1 MRPRTILVVFSFLIA
16 AAGLAL
22 VARGLMRPP
31 TPTVHSSV
39 VTKEAPMA
47 KVLVAAEHIGRGQ
60 FIKPELYEW
69 KPWPKGALDERFIV
83 KDQFKPADVA
93 GAVAKEPLEKGDPIF
108 ANKIVKP
115 GQGGFLAAVLQPG
128 MRAVSV
134 NVNRV
139 TGNAGLILPGDI
151 VDLVLTGKVDAR
163 DAEQRDHYVGQTVL
177 HKLRVLAIDQ
187 TMDNKDQ
194 AKVAQT
200 ATLEVTPKDA
210 EKVLVAEQLG
220 QLSLVLR
227 SLAVADNADAPMA
240 ARDSKPEL
248 TWDRDVSL
256 AIKLRGYGE
265 ARPKQSAPAQPAV
278 VVMRGRSRSNVAV
291 SDPAAPPPNASSD
304 YTAAALSPD
313 VPAAMPGQ

>member
-1 MRPRTILVVFSFLIA
+1 MRPRTILVVFSFLIV
-16 AAGLAL
+16 AAGLAF
-22 VARGLMRPP
+22 VARSLMRPQAQA
-31 TPTVHSSV
+31 VHSAV
-39 VTKEAPMA
+39 VTKEAPMT
-47 KVLVAAEHIGRGQ
+47 KILVAAEHVGRGQ
-60 FIKPELYEW
+60 FLKPDLYEW

-83 KDQFKPADVA
+83 KDQFKPDDVT

-128 MRAVSV
+128 MRAVSI

-139 TGNAGLILPGDI
+139 TGNAGLIMPGDI
-151 VDLVLTGKVDAR
+151 VDLVLTDKIDAR
-163 DAEQRDHYVGQTVL
+163 DSDEPDHYVGQTVL
-177 HKLRVLAIDQ
+177 HKLRVLATDQ
-187 TMDNKDQ
+187 TMNNKDE

-227 SLAVADNADAPMA
+227 SLAVADSGDASA
-240 ARDSKPEL
+240 ARDNKPEL

-256 AIKLRGYGE
+256 AVRQRGYGQ
-265 ARPKQSAPAQPAV
+265 ARPKQSAPARPAV
-278 VVMRGRSRSNVAV
+278 VVMRGSSRSNVAV
-291 SDPAAPPPNASSD
+291 SDSAGPPSNATSD
-304 YTAAALSPD
+304 YTAAAFSPD
-313 VPAAMPGQ
+313 APAAVPGQ

>member
-1 MRPRTILVVFSFLIA
+1 MRPRTILVVFSFFIA

-31 TPTVHSSV
+31 APAPHAPVATM
-39 VTKEAPMA
+39 EAPMA
-47 KVLVAAEHIGRGQ
+47 KILVAAEHIGRGQ
-60 FIKPELYEW
+60 FLKPDLYEW
-69 KPWPKGALDERFIV
+69 KVWPRAALDDRFIV

-108 ANKIVKP
+108 TNKIVRP

-139 TGNAGLILPGDI
+139 TGNAGLIMPGDI
-151 VDLVLTGKVDAR
+151 VDLVLTGKVDGR
-163 DAEQRDHYVGQTVL
+163 DSEQRDHYVGQTVL
-177 HKLRVLAIDQ
+177 HKLRVLATDQ

-194 AKVAQT
+194 AMVAQT
-200 ATLEVTPKDA
+200 VTLEVTPKDA

-227 SLAVADNADAPMA
+227 SLAVADNAGAPTVA
-240 ARDSKPEL
+240 QDSKPEL

-256 AIKLRGYGE
+256 AIKERGYGE
-265 ARPKQSAPAQPAV
+265 PHPKQAAPARPAV

-291 SDPAAPPPNASSD
+291 SASAAPSADASAD

-313 VPAAMPGQ
+313 VPAAVSGQ